1 MSHIVLYTDGGSRG
15 NPGAAGS
22 GIHGYEFVM
31 DRPKQGTGN
40 DKYILT
46 QSGYLNNDQLAQAHA
61 IKSFKNRKELLE
73 AIDRESEYLPVDV
86 TVEHYFDAI
95 YSFGRLASNNEAELQ
110 AAICGIRLAIDRK
123 AESLLLY
130 TDSEY
135 VVKGI
140 NDYRE
145 TWIAKGFTRSDGQ
158 PIRNVDL
165 WRELFSLYATLNG
178 QARVS
183 VQWIKGHEGHL
194 GNETADKLATIAL
207 NIAASKTVVTGS
219 DAYKCTVSDAKGY
232 WKDDYDRP
240 DLLFNRYILTMAS
253 ENTHRNA
260 YFTYN
265 SKEPLLFLGKKFS
278 DCGFCLVEYNDEYQP
293 EIAEV
298 IEETI
303 TRQAEAVEKLP
314 VMFAVDTNELINKKL
329 LRDYA
334 LVGKDCL
341 VDTGSPKHE
350 LWTADRAKDKKQI
363 THLLQPPH
371 LSYKVLEVRDSLA
384 DFFRGFVEND
394 KAYVRTVL
402 THLFYDDKNELLK
415 EIKVGT
421 NKIKVAAE
429 FDSTLEAGILSTDV
443 ILLLGQ
449 DLPDRNTLKRLEKK
463 NTSITLLTK
472 AEAAGVFSYAVML
485 DCDQGRVL
493 STGYYSSVRILSAS
507 ELQKSL
513 TAKGK

>member
-22 GIHGYEFVM
+22 GLHGYEFSLEK
-31 DRPKQGTGN
+31 PKQGTGN

-46 QSGYLNNDQLAQAHA
+46 QSGYLTAEEVANAHA

-73 AIDRESEYLPVDV
+73 LIDRESPYLPVDV

-110 AAICGIRLAIDRK
+110 AAICGLKLAIDRK

-135 VVKGI
+135 VVKGV
-140 NDYRE
+140 NEYRE
-145 TWIAKGFTRSDGQ
+145 TWIARGFIKSDGQ
-158 PIRNVDL
+158 PIRNVEL

-178 QARVS
+178 QAKVS
-183 VQWIKGHEGHL
+183 IQWIKGHEGHL

-207 NIAASKTVVTGS
+207 SIAASKTIVTGNDS
-219 DAYKCTVSDAKGY
+219 YKCTVSDAKGY

-278 DCGFCLVEYNDEYQP
+278 DCGFCLVEYNDEFQP

-303 TRQAEAVEKLP
+303 TRQAESVDKLP

-334 LVGKDCL
+334 LVGKECL
-341 VDTGSPKHE
+341 IDAGAPKHE
-350 LWTADRAKDKKQI
+350 LWTADRTKDRKQI

-371 LSYKVLEVRDSLA
+371 LSYKVLEVRDALA
-384 DFFRGFVEND
+384 EFFAGYVEDNKD
-394 KAYVRTVL
+394 YVRTDL
-402 THLFYDDKNELLK
+402 TSLFYNEKNELLK
-415 EIKVGT
+415 EVKVGT
-421 NKIKVAAE
+421 NKVKVVAN
-429 FDSTLEAGILSTDV
+429 FDSMLEAGILETEV

-463 NTSITLLTK
+463 NTTLTLLTK

-485 DCDQGRVL
+485 DSDQGRVL
-493 STGYYSSVRILSAS
+493 STGYYSSVRILSAG

-513 TAKGK
+513 TRGK